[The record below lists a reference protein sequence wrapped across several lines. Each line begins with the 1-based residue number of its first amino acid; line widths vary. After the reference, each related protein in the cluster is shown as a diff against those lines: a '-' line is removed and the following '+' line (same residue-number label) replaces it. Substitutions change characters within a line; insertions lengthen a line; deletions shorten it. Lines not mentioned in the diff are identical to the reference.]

1 MPFPESY
8 RCKIS
13 FDLMRDPV
21 VDPDGNSYERSEIET
36 WLRTHPVSP
45 LTRSRLTIDMLKP
58 NRALKDAI
66 EEFLATHPRALS
78 DEDGTSVLTPS
89 VTQPNAFT
97 NAPLTVSGSTYTV
110 NGQSYLAIT
119 VAAPEDGTT
128 QPLDLIVFLDTSGS
142 MITDVVSGEGLEQ
155 KRIPRIFL
163 AKHGLRVLA
172 ALLGSQHRLSVVTFS
187 SVAKVVLPFTYMNAE
202 GLKKVDRMLENVI
215 ATGQTN
221 MWDAVRTGLTLA
233 EDASCRGRH
242 LVAMMF
248 TDGEPT
254 VEPPKGTLE
263 TIQGAKSPT
272 NPWTLHTFGF
282 GSQLDSDLLVKIAQW
297 GGGRFGFIPSGDM
310 LGTVFINAVANR
322 LSVAH
327 RGATVTCTP
336 SSGPVVTIQT
346 GPVRFGQPRHFVVP
360 ATGITYTLT
369 CEGCT
374 VTATV
379 DPSTATSFVEARR
392 DYLNL
397 LQIIQGG
404 FVSVGGRIASE
415 AAMEAFVRRWA
426 PATEDR
432 IQALVRDLRSSA
444 KGEGQVSLALNYAT
458 TWGPHYV
465 RSYTMAQ
472 GLEECM
478 NFKDPGLQ
486 IYGGASFTRHQDAG
500 DKLFVTLPPMA
511 EPVPLN
517 YEGDYGVGAYGG
529 GTVPVQRPV
538 INMTSYHD
546 PGGSCFTGD
555 TLIVLESGERMPAYA
570 IRRGDRVK
578 TIHRVATVE
587 YAIKFCN
594 DAATQ
599 KISRIGALGI
609 TPWHPII
616 TEQGWTNP
624 DDLVG
629 HTEEVVPA
637 LYNFVLSDDH
647 VVNAGG
653 HWCCTLGHEFKG
665 PGIYHAFFGSR
676 DKILDAL
683 SKQPGFDTG
692 RPVYRNCV
700 GVVDAATNLIVGWV
714 DK

>member
-1 MPFPESY
+1 MSFPNSY
-8 RCKIS
+8 RCTIS
-13 FDLMRDPV
+13 HDIMRDPV
-21 VDPDGNSYERSEIET
+21 VDPEGNSYERSEIET
-36 WLRTHPVSP
+36 WLRAHPVSP
-45 LTRSRLTIDMLKP
+45 LTRTRLTIDMLKP

-66 EEFLATHPRALS
+66 NEFLATHPRALS
-78 DEDGTSVLTPS
+78 NDHGTTAPIISASPT
-89 VTQPNAFT
+89 AFT
-97 NAPLTVSGSTYTV
+97 NASLTVSGSTYGV
-110 NGQSYLAIT
+110 DGQSYLAIT
-119 VAAPEDGTT
+119 VAAPDDGTT
-128 QPLDLIVFLDTSGS
+128 QPLDLIVYLDTSGS
-142 MITDVVSGEGLEQ
+142 MTIDVVSGEGLEE
-155 KRIPRIFL
+155 KRIPRISL

-202 GLKKVDRMLENVI
+202 GLKKVDRMLEGVV

-221 MWDAVRTGLTLA
+221 MWDAIRTGLSLA
-233 EDASCRGRH
+233 EDPSCRGRH
-242 LVAMMF
+242 LVSMMF

-263 TIQGAKSPT
+263 TILGAASPT
-272 NPWTLHTFGF
+272 NPWTFHTFGF

-297 GGGRFGFIPSGDM
+297 GGGMFGFIPSGDM

-327 RGATVTCTP
+327 QGATVTCTP
-336 SSGPVVTIQT
+336 SSGPAVKIRT

-360 ATGITYTLT
+360 ATGETYTLT
-369 CEGCT
+369 CEG
-374 VTATV
+374 ATV
-379 DPSTATSFVEARR
+379 EAGPDPSVGTSFVEARR

-397 LQIIQGG
+397 LQTIQGAG
-404 FVSVGGRIASE
+404 FGGHIASE
-415 AAMEAFVRRWA
+415 AAIEAFVRRWA

-465 RSYTMAQ
+465 RSYAMAQ
-472 GLEECM
+472 ELEECM

-486 IYGGASFTRHQDAG
+486 IYGGASFARHQDAG
-500 DKLFVTLPPMA
+500 DKLFVTLPPM
-511 EPVPLN
+511 EDPVPPVQS
-517 YEGDYGVGAYGG
+517 YGGYGG
-529 GTVPVQRPV
+529 GGPVIQRPA
-538 INMTSYHD
+538 ISMSTYHD
-546 PGGSCFTGD
+546 RGGSCFTGE
-555 TLIVLESGERMPAYA
+555 TLIVLESGERTPAYA

-599 KISRIGALGI
+599 KISRMGALGI
-609 TPWHPII
+609 TPWHPVI
-616 TEQGWTNP
+616 TEQGWQNP

-629 HTEEVVPA
+629 HTEEVVSA
-637 LYNFVLSDDH
+637 LYNFVLSGDH

-653 HWCCTLGHEFKG
+653 HWCCTLGHGFTG
-665 PGIYHAFFGSR
+665 PGIEHAFFGSMGR
-676 DKILDAL
+676 ILDAL

-700 GVVDAATNLIVGWV
+700 GVVDAVTNLIVGWE